1 MSENEKIERRFLSM
15 EVRAASEDGKM
26 YVEGDAAVFNQETVI
41 GNWFREMVKPGAFK
55 RVLSEK
61 PDVIAAYNHDWS
73 AVLARTTNGT
83 LTLEETPSGLKYRAE
98 INPNDPQAVS
108 VYEKVKRG
116 DVPQASFAFS
126 VRVETWVN
134 PDGKGSLALRVI
146 DEVDQLY
153 DVGPCTFG
161 AYPQA
166 SAQAR
171 SMADSYLQDPNSDLQ
186 QDPQD
191 GQEPNPATEDGAG
204 DVQESIDQVC
214 LELTL
219 LKLKFPKL

>member
-1 MSENEKIERRFLSM
+1 MSENEKIERRFLNLT
-15 EVRAASEDGKM
+15 VRAASQDDKM
-26 YVEGDAAVFNQETVI
+26 FIEGDAAVFNQETVI
-41 GNWFREMVKPGAFK
+41 GSWFREMVKPGAFK

-83 LTLEETPSGLKYRAE
+83 LTLEETETSLRYRAE
-98 INPNDPQAVS
+98 INPNDSEAVS

-116 DVPQASFAFS
+116 DVPQASFAFT
-126 VRVETWVN
+126 VRAEEWVSPAAN
-134 PDGKGSLALRVI
+134 SKDLPLRSI
-146 DEVDQLY
+146 TEVDELF

-171 SMADSYLQDPNSDLQ
+171 SKASEFQ
-186 QDPQD
+186 QEAEAAN
-191 GQEPNPATEDGAG
+191 GQEPEAVGGDEVDSQERIKSLRRKLAVAG
-204 DVQESIDQVC
+204 
-214 LELTL
+214 
-219 LKLKFPKL
+219 

>member
-1 MSENEKIERRFLSM
+1 MENEKIERRFVSF

-83 LTLEETPSGLKYRAE
+83 LTLEETASGLKYRAE
-98 INPNDPQAVS
+98 INPLDPQAVS

-126 VRVETWVN
+126 VRAETWVN
-134 PDGKGSLALRVI
+134 PDNKGTLALRVI

-186 QDPQD
+186 PDPQD
-191 GQEPNPATEDGAG
+191 GQEPDPVAQDGTEDA
-204 DVQESIDQVC
+204 QESIDMIC